1 MIIMLKETVTFL
13 VKQLVARPDMVEIQE
28 VDGQE
33 GKALKLV
40 VDKDDIGKVIGKDG
54 QTIKAIRSM
63 VALFKSDQEPFI
75 DVVIDS

>member
-1 MIIMLKETVTFL
+1 MIMLKETVTFL
-13 VKQLVARPDMVEIQE
+13 VKQLVAHPDMVEIQE